1 MNENNDLAA
10 LTADIVSA
18 YVANNPLPPANL
30 PETIKDVH
38 AALLKLG
45 SAQEAADADDNRVP
59 AVSIRRSVKDD
70 ALTCLEC
77 GKSFKSLKRH
87 LRTHHDLTPED
98 YRERWKLAA
107 DYPMVSPE
115 YSKSRAE
122 MAKRIGLGRK
132 PAK

>member
-1 MNENNDLAA
+1 MNDNDNLAA
-10 LTADIVSA
+10 LTADIVAA
-18 YVANNPLPPANL
+18 YVANNPLPPTSL

-38 AALLKLG
+38 AALIKLG
-45 SAQEAADADDNRVP
+45 TEQESGDVEDNRVP
-59 AVSIRRSVKDD
+59 AVSIRRSVQNSS
-70 ALTCLEC
+70 LTCLEC

-87 LRTHHDLTPED
+87 LRTYHDLTPED

-132 PAK
+132 SAS